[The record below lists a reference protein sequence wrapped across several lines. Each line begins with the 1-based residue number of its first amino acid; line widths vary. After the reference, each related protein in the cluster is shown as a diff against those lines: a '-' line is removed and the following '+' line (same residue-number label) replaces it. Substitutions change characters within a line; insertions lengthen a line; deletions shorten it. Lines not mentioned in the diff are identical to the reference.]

1 MVRPAGGTGR
11 RAPGGRRRARRDAR
25 EGHVLGQAR
34 QALDVSTSH
43 RVAQRTASEAA
54 SSARSLSPPPMQ
66 VDGQA
71 GTAAAA
77 QAVHAAIDN
86 AARLFRVLDTYRA
99 HFCCCG
105 VPKGYVSS
113 VLRKLEPMHRLLQAY
128 RCLSARPLY
137 IMIGGGLA
145 ASRQTVCSISG
156 AAPAR
161 PAARQAVGR
170 PLAATLGWRRALSSA
185 AAGKQHAS
193 PSAATAAA

>member
-1 MVRPAGGTGR
+1 MFSVRQDRHWTSARLTELPNELHQR
-11 RAPGGRRRARRDAR
+11 QPRALARYRRRQCKSMGKR
-25 EGHVLGQAR
+25 AR
-34 QALDVSTSH
+34 Q
-43 RVAQRTASEAA
+43 RQ
-54 SSARSLSPPPMQ
+54 
-66 VDGQA
+66 
-71 GTAAAA
+71 AAA
-77 QAVHAAIDN
+77 QAVHAAIDD

-170 PLAATLGWRRALSSA
+170 PLAAALGWRRALSSA